1 MSATIPH
8 QVGSTCPSCGR
19 FVGPLERCP
28 FCGAQIHKRLPLKY
42 LQLACLVLAILG
54 VVILV
59 YAVSGAPTPTTN
71 IGSIDATMNYGYVRL
86 NGTITRGPVYDASAA
101 TLKFY
106 IADDTG
112 ELQATA
118 FRDVT
123 QVLIA
128 EHKIP
133 SAGDRIAV
141 EGTLRVREDV
151 SSLVVASADKLQLT
165 SPTVAD
171 RTLHQIGHADEYQ
184 FVRVRGDVRSIRR
197 PYQGL
202 TLITLGDAEG
212 ELDLALSDDITNLY
226 SAPPEFKLGDT
237 VQAQGVVTF
246 YQDSPQLTIRHPDD
260 LQKLDLENTAAN
272 VRSIATLDTTRLN
285 QRVKVAGQITRVSHF
300 SQGVRATL
308 ADDSG
313 EMTLLLWQNVY
324 DQLTN
329 SSDLQ
334 VGAQVNVTGKLSAFY
349 GELEIEP
356 TTPDDLQ
363 ITPALAQ
370 NIPTR
375 PDATSPSETGV
386 AALVTTVSATK
397 TPRATRASTPAPVL
411 RAISALTT
419 DDKDSLVILQGKI
432 TRATDFSQGK
442 RFTLDDSSGTISLVI
457 WSDVFQQLSIAPDLQ
472 EGAALRVIGK
482 IDVFNDAL
490 ELVPARAA
498 DIELVAA
505 AVIPTVAL
513 RTISSLSTDDLD
525 TSVLIQG
532 TISEL
537 EDFSAGKYVT
547 LQDDT
552 GTIRVVIFKNVLTPI
567 QSQLAIGAKVSARG
581 KVNVFAGKLE
591 LVADTVS
598 F

>member
-1 MSATIPH
+1 MSASIPH
-8 QVGSTCPSCGR
+8 PVGSMCPSCGR
-19 FVGPLERCP
+19 FVGPLEKCP
-28 FCGAQIHKRLPLKY
+28 FCGAQIQKRLPLKF

-54 VVILV
+54 IVILV
-59 YAVSGAPTPTTN
+59 YAVSGAPTPTTK

-86 NGTITRGPVYDASAA
+86 DGTITGGPIYDASAA

-112 ELQATA
+112 ELQATT

-123 QVLIA
+123 RALIA

-133 SAGDRIAV
+133 SAGDRISV
-141 EGTLRVREDV
+141 QGTLRIRDDAT
-151 SSLVVASADKLQLT
+151 SLAVASADKLELT
-165 SPTVAD
+165 SPGVTD

-184 FVRVRGDVRSIRR
+184 FVRVRGDVRAIRQ

-212 ELDLALSDDITNLY
+212 GLDLALSDDVTTLY
-226 SAPPEFKLGDT
+226 GAPPTFALGDI

-246 YQDSPQLTIRHPDD
+246 YQDAPQLTIRHPED
-260 LQKLDLENTAAN
+260 LQKLDIENTAAS
-272 VRSIATLDTTRLN
+272 VSRIGTLDVTRLN

-308 ADDSG
+308 ADASG
-313 EMTLLLWQNVY
+313 ELTLLLWQNVY
-324 DQLTN
+324 DQLAN
-329 SSDLQ
+329 SGDLQ
-334 VGAQVNVTGKLSAFY
+334 VGAQASVTGKLSAFF
-349 GELEIEP
+349 GELEIAP

-370 NIPTR
+370 NVPTQSDST
-375 PDATSPSETGV
+375 PPPETGSAV
-386 AALVTTVSATK
+386 AVTTAFPTK
-397 TPRATRASTPAPVL
+397 TPRPTRAPTAAPVV

-419 DDKDSLVILQGKI
+419 DDKDALVILQGKI

-442 RFTLDDSSGTISLVI
+442 RFTLDDSTGTISLVI
-457 WSDVFQQLSIAPDLQ
+457 WSDIFQQLSMATDLQ
-472 EGAALRVIGK
+472 EGAELRVIGK

-490 ELVPARAA
+490 QVVPARAA

-505 AVIPTVAL
+505 AVIPTVSI

-525 TSVLIQG
+525 TTVLIEG

-537 EDFSAGKYVT
+537 EDFSAGKYLTV
-547 LQDDT
+547 QDAT
-552 GTIRVVIFKNVLTPI
+552 GTVRVVVFKNVLTPI
-567 QSQLAIGAKVSARG
+567 QSKLAVGRKVSARG

-591 LVADTVS
+591 IVAETLS